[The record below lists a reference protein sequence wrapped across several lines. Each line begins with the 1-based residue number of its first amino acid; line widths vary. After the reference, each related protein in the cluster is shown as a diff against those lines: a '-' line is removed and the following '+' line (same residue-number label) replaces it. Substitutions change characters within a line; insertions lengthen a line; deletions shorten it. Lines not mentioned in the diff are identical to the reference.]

1 VTSGNSLVFAWLA
14 IGYPYIYRLSIGY
27 PMMLVKIRVKVIRVG
42 NSLRVAI
49 PTEVLRVASVSEG
62 DTLLIDYDENLS
74 RIFLEKA
81 KT

>member
-1 VTSGNSLVFAWLA
+1 
-14 IGYPYIYRLSIGY
+14 
-27 PMMLVKIRVKVIRVG
+27 MMLVKIRVKVIRVG

-62 DTLLIDYDENLS
+62 DTLLIDFDENLS